1 MKGFV
6 LTYRFVFL
14 ICLILVLPFTMDG
27 QRDSMVQITKNFS
40 FEDGVY
46 LSHQDFVRN
55 QPTYT
60 WQEVNG
66 NMHTNPQD
74 FLTKVQYLRHEE
86 SGKELTGDIWG
97 LCLGGIPYI
106 RLERKE
112 EEELITFAG
121 LRVRGKICYF
131 TFEEEQ
137 VRKIKMSAY
146 NPRNGRPFRTG
157 VVERSE
163 VVQEER
169 MMQFETGLI
178 RAFTV
183 DYFKE
188 WIQDDPGLLQS
199 VDDLSQEEARKKLF
213 KCLLIYDDRNTVM
226 VPFREKE

>member
-1 MKGFV
+1 MNGFV
-6 LTYRFVFL
+6 LTYRFLFL
-14 ICLILVLPFTMDG
+14 FCLFYGLPFSMQG
-27 QRDSMVQITKNFS
+27 QQDSMVLITKNFS
-40 FEDGVY
+40 FKDGIY
-46 LSHQDFVRN
+46 LSHQDFINN
-55 QPTYT
+55 QPTYS

-66 NMHTNPQD
+66 NMHTNPNE
-74 FLTKVQYLRHEE
+74 FLTKVQYLRHVQSEQ
-86 SGKELTGDIWG
+86 ELADTIWG
-97 LCLGGIPYI
+97 MCLGGIPYK
-106 RLERKE
+106 RLQGKE
-112 EEELITFAG
+112 DEELITFAG

-137 VRKIKMSAY
+137 VRQIKMSAY

-157 VVERSE
+157 VVERLE

-169 MMQFETGLI
+169 MMQFETGLV
-178 RAFTV
+178 REFTV

-199 VDDLSQEEARKKLF
+199 IEDLSQEEARKKLF